1 MPLFTPFAFVKQEAA
16 GGPAY
21 VTTDLLMNLM
31 AYDPDSYPGTGTV
44 ITDLSG
50 NGLDG
55 NISGSVSFDAS
66 GYLNF
71 DGSTNYV
78 YVNDDNLLDL
88 GTAYSFDNYIY
99 VDNYTERW
107 RIMHKWVNSLGG
119 QGYTFST
126 QTTNGKFF
134 SYLNASLA
142 GNTLS
147 PTAIGLGAW
156 KQVVLVRDAGSTKI
170 YVNGAEVWST
180 TTGTTAAPTANSNNL
195 FMGFG
200 NQDTEFGE
208 GRWAHGRI
216 HTKALSAAEVLQNYN
231 ALPTL

>member
-1 MPLFTPFAFVKQEAA
+1 MSFFTPFAFVKQEVA

-55 NISGSVSFDAS
+55 NINGSVSFDAS

-78 YVNDDNLLDL
+78 YVNDDSLLDL

-107 RIMHKWVNSLGG
+107 RIMHKWVTDAGG
-119 QGYTFST
+119 RGYTFST
-126 QTTNGKFF
+126 QTTSGKFF
-134 SYLNASLA
+134 SYLDNNLA
-142 GNTLS
+142 GNALS
-147 PTAIGLGAW
+147 PNAIGTGAW

-170 YVNGAEVWST
+170 YVNGAEDWST
-180 TTGTTAAPTANSNNL
+180 TTGTTAAPTANSSTL
-195 FMGFG
+195 YLGFG
-200 NQDTEFGE
+200 QQENEYGE

-216 HTKALSAAEVLQNYN
+216 YTKALSAAEVLQNYN